1 MGDYFQTGHYVVI
14 RAKAEMGD
22 YCTVCNH
29 STIEGVLTAGKGVRI
44 MAHVYIPT
52 RTRIGNHVFIG
63 PGVTFL
69 NDKYPCRVKTPTTPV
84 SATIEDEVS
93 IGGGCTILPGIRIG
107 AHSFIAAGAV
117 VTKDIPP
124 RSFVVGVPGR
134 IQPLPEKFDMLNTR
148 EYIFQ
153 SIDLWHPLTPD
164 LSKITWPSDGEPLT
178 SRRKDRGVPRWA
190 CSDWTSSPKKTKNAS
205 IRPRS
210 IRRMPPGLDH
220 AIVHLSSDNYSDWTK
235 PSEFVRFHYPTTSAK
250 PLFLEPQSVAAE
262 AVGPWT
268 A

>member
-1 MGDYFQTGHYVVI
+1 MSEERPVEAQTEGHYFDNADIGEGTLIEPDVHVGFRYHKDCGQARIGKNGILRKGTLIYGDVSVGDYFQTGHYVVI
-14 RAKAEMGD
+14 RAKVEMGD

-29 STIEGVLTAGKGVRI
+29 STIEGVLTAGNGVRI

-164 LSKITWPSDGEPLT
+164 LSKITWPSDGEPT
-178 SRRKDRGVPRWA
+178 DE
-190 CSDWTSSPKKTKNAS
+190 SP
-205 IRPRS
+205 
-210 IRRMPPGLDH
+210 
-220 AIVHLSSDNYSDWTK
+220 
-235 PSEFVRFHYPTTSAK
+235 
-250 PLFLEPQSVAAE
+250 
-262 AVGPWT
+262 
-268 A
+268 